1 MMLGDMNIN
10 ELVNRD
16 YVCSCGK
23 VHRADID
30 VIDLSR
36 DSFENA
42 IEYVSIKKPAMV
54 TVICDENTYKIAAG
68 RFGTMLKKEGIET
81 EIHIIKGR
89 NGLHVAPDD
98 AHIGEVFARI
108 SGKADLYIA
117 VGSGVVNDITRIV
130 SHRAGKQYIV
140 LGTAPSMDGYASV
153 TSSLILNN
161 IKESIHGQCPVGIFG
176 QPEILRNAPFEM
188 LTAGF
193 GDVIGK
199 YNAIREWK
207 FGRDL
212 MNEHYCPEIVD
223 LVEKAV
229 NKCVQ
234 SADGLRNRDEAAV
247 MSVMEALILAG
258 MAMGLYGNTRPASG
272 AEHHI
277 VHYWDVDFI
286 SRGVEHELHG
296 NSVGIG
302 TMIICKFFDIVRD
315 ELPVETEVIDSME
328 IERILKTAGCKTTP
342 QEAGIS
348 RDLLKRSIING
359 HTMSSKFT
367 VLKYLS
373 EQNPALLE
381 SAAEKI
387 CSIYYD

>member
-1 MMLGDMNIN
+1 MLSDLKIN
-10 ELVNRD
+10 ELVNKD
-16 YVCSCGK
+16 YICSCGK
-23 VHRADID
+23 THRADIER
-30 VIDLSR
+30 IDLS
-36 DSFENA
+36 ENA
-42 IEYVSIKKPAMV
+42 IVNAVEYIVSKRPRVI
-54 TVICDENTYKIAAG
+54 TVICDENTYVIAG
-68 RFGTMLKKEGIET
+68 KSFGAMLETAGIET

-89 NGLHVAPDD
+89 NGLNVAPDD

-108 SGKADLYIA
+108 SGRADMYVA

-130 SHRAGKQYIV
+130 SHRAGKNYIV
-140 LGTAPSMDGYASV
+140 FGTAPSMDGYASV
-153 TSSLILNN
+153 TSSLVLNN
-161 IKESIHGQCPVGIFG
+161 IKESIPGQCPIGIFG
-176 QPEILRNAPFEM
+176 QPDILKNAPFEM

-212 MNEHYCPEIVD
+212 IGEHYCPEIVD

-229 NKCVQ
+229 DKCVD
-234 SADGLRNRDEAAV
+234 SAQGLKNRNEEAV
-247 MSVMEALILAG
+247 ISVMEALILAG

-277 VHYWDVDFI
+277 VHYWDVDCI
-286 SRGVEHELHG
+286 KRGVEHELHG

-302 TMIICKFFDIVRD
+302 TVVICKLFNIVKD
-315 ELPVETEVIDSME
+315 KLPVETEAIDPDE
-328 IERILKTAGCKTTP
+328 ITRILKTAGCKTSP
-342 QEAGIS
+342 LEAGIE

-373 EQNPALLE
+373 EENPDLLE
-381 SAAEKI
+381 FAAEALCKE
-387 CSIYYD
+387 YYN